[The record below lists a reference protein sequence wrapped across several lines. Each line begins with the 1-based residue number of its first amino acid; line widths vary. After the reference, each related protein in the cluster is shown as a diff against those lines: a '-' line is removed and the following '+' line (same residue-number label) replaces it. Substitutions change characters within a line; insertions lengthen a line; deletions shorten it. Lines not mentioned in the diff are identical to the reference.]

1 MEPVYSPTRGNLLLK
16 GPRKDIN
23 GIIENKKLRS
33 KPLSKEGFKVI
44 LNEVSFKEQINHNQV
59 TLAMLIPSDQKC
71 EEELES
77 LKGNTLA
84 SFYTIKMAIVKTSI
98 FKTNNGFK

>member
-1 MEPVYSPTRGNLLLK
+1 MKSVYSPTRGNLLLE
-16 GPRKDIN
+16 GPRNAIN
-23 GIIENKKLRS
+23 EIIVSKKLRG

-44 LNEVSFKEQINHNQV
+44 LNEVSFKEQINRNQV
-59 TLAMLIPSDQKC
+59 ILDMLIPADQKC

-84 SFYTIKMAIVKTSI
+84 SFYTIKMPTVKTSI
-98 FKTNNGFK
+98 FKTNNRFK